1 MFCGAKPKG
10 PSGNTTIIDASRSL
24 YGQSNSAIGG
34 QLKDAIGS
42 IFGNGGAAP
51 AAPPGLP
58 KLAQTGG
65 MGMGGMGMPMGGL
78 GMAQTGIGSLMMRPQ
93 MYSMMM
99 NQMGGQGPMLA

>member
-42 IFGNGGAAP
+42 IFGNGGGGGGGAP
-51 AAPPGLP
+51 GG
-58 KLAQTGG
+58 KLAQTAGMANLRGMGNMAGMGG
-65 MGMGGMGMPMGGL
+65 GMGGM
-78 GMAQTGIGSLMMRPQ
+78 GMAQTGIGSLFMRP
-93 MYSMMM
+93 
-99 NQMGGQGPMLA
+99 